1 MRKNLRL
8 YNMIL
13 PMYLLM
19 TFHPLLL
26 LLSMAGNLI
35 IDGLL
40 LFVIS
45 LIVEK
50 AMKNEN
56 VDFGMHTLFIVWGLG
71 FFGDFIGAVWL
82 FIGGQIGNHYIY
94 YTPGLDRTS
103 LKYQIMNGM
112 NDVTHRVGT
121 YTPFSIGFIVSGI
134 IVAAIVI
141 FCADFFIAFRKTGMT
156 RPQRFFAAL
165 AFAVLTAPYTFLI
178 PA

>member
-56 VDFGMHTLFIVWGLG
+56 VDFGMHTLFIV
-71 FFGDFIGAVWL
+71 
-82 FIGGQIGNHYIY
+82 
-94 YTPGLDRTS
+94 
-103 LKYQIMNGM
+103 
-112 NDVTHRVGT
+112 
-121 YTPFSIGFIVSGI
+121 
-134 IVAAIVI
+134 
-141 FCADFFIAFRKTGMT
+141 
-156 RPQRFFAAL
+156 
-165 AFAVLTAPYTFLI
+165 
-178 PA
+178 